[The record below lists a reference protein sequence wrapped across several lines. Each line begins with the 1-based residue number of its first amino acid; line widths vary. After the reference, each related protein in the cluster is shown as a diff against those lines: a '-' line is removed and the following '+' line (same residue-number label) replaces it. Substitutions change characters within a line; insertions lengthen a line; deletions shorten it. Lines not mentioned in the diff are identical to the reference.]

1 MSKLLRSIMIFA
13 AIWLCSG
20 LGTAT
25 AGLFVGQTIHY
36 QYYFPDLTTP
46 YTSAENGNYLV
57 NSGVEI
63 SNVVDGYGAIDF
75 SGDDFVVSFTND
87 FSFSSAAFNGFAI
100 SDILSTIDSFTSFNL
115 ITNTGLLGTPILN
128 FDENHLY
135 VNWQGLN
142 FGRGDLVFTVNTDN
156 FISPIPE
163 PEIHA
168 MLIVGFGLVG
178 YTVRRR
184 RIIG

>member
-1 MSKLLRSIMIFA
+1 M
-13 AIWLCSG
+13 
-20 LGTAT
+20 
-25 AGLFVGQTIHY
+25 
-36 QYYFPDLTTP
+36 
-46 YTSAENGNYLV
+46 
-57 NSGVEI
+57 
-63 SNVVDGYGAIDF
+63 
-75 SGDDFVVSFTND
+75 
-87 FSFSSAAFNGFAI
+87 
-100 SDILSTIDSFTSFNL
+100 
-115 ITNTGLLGTPILN
+115 N